1 MSFSLYTRPRSP
13 YFWAKI
19 PMLDRMGKITGY
31 KRVSTKRTK
40 KSEARRVAA
49 GLEKTLA
56 DQGQFPDRQ
65 KSTIAEAGA
74 TYVAE
79 LASQGKP
86 SVKDYRTY
94 LSRVDNISHRFTGES
109 DVSLLDRQFMLDLRR
124 KRISEGY
131 ASRTINNELAFWR
144 QVYNKSHTDYGLA
157 ITPSV
162 DFSKLKM
169 PTTQKTRYLLE
180 GEEDRLLLELSPDRY
195 ETTNVETKRKL
206 QDQYDL
212 VVLLMDTGARLSEI
226 TSMAWSAVD
235 YVNWKWLSVYR
246 SKVKNESKLLLTD
259 RAREILERRWSRN
272 GNCEYI
278 FQAYG
283 SGKGPRGTSTKGIRN
298 AIERAGLNTDALV
311 DRYGPFTVHSLRHSF
326 ASKLVQGSMSIYG
339 VSKLLGH
346 SDVKTTQRYAHLAV
360 DDVSAEAIKI
370 LESR

>member
-1 MSFSLYTRPRSP
+1 MSFSLYQRPKSP
-13 YFWAKI
+13 YLWAKI

-40 KSEARRVAA
+40 KSEARRFAA
-49 GLEKTLA
+49 ELEKTLA

-65 KSTIAEAGA
+65 KATIAEAGA
-74 TYVAE
+74 MYVDE

-94 LSRVDNISHRFTGES
+94 LSRVNNISSRFTGSS

-124 KRISEGY
+124 KRIVEGY
-131 ASRTINNELAFWR
+131 AARTINNELGFWR
-144 QVYNKSHTDYGLA
+144 QAYNKSHSDYGLA

-169 PTTQKTRYLLE
+169 PTEDKTRYLLE
-180 GEEDRLLLELSPDRY
+180 GEEDRLLLELSPERY
-195 ETTNVETKRKL
+195 ETTNMETKSKL
-206 QDQYDL
+206 QDQFDL

-235 YVNWKWLSVYR
+235 YVNWEWLSVYR

-259 RAREILERRWSRN
+259 RSREILKRRWSRN

-283 SGKGPRGTSTKGIRN
+283 TGTGSRGTSTKGIRK
-298 AIERAGLNTDALV
+298 AIHRAGLNTDALV
-311 DRYGPFTVHSLRHSF
+311 NRYGPFTVHSLRHTF
-326 ASKLVQGSMSIYG
+326 ASKLVIGRMSIYG

-346 SDVKTTQRYAHLAV
+346 KDVKTTQRYAHLAV
-360 DDVSAEAIKI
+360 DDVSVEAIQI
-370 LESR
+370 LQSK